1 MAASKRSL
9 WVLLLLVLAAATA
22 SQWWGAQRAAD
33 VGSRLAALVQP
44 GDIQMLSSTTCA
56 YCAVA
61 RAWLTEHQVAF
72 SECFIETDRECA
84 FRFAAVR
91 GQGTPVLLVRGQ
103 VMLGFDAERVARALS
118 LARG

>member
-1 MAASKRSL
+1 MAPGKRSL
-9 WVLLLLVLAAATA
+9 WVLLLLVLATAGA
-22 SQWWGAQRAAD
+22 SQWWGAQRAAN
-33 VGSRLAALVQP
+33 VGSRLAALARP

-56 YCAVA
+56 YCAAA

>member
-9 WVLLLLVLAAATA
+9 WALVLLVLAVASA
-22 SQWWGAQRAAD
+22 SQWWGAQREARL
-33 VGSRLAALVQP
+33 GSLLAALARP

-56 YCAVA
+56 YCAAA
-61 RAWLTEHQVAF
+61 RAWMAEHQVAF

-84 FRFAAVR
+84 FRFEAVR

-118 LARG
+118 VARG